1 MKSVRSVIN
10 KNLKMLLIVAAVTAV
25 ALGGLLL
32 LITGNQERDQVTV
45 EPPSAASESE
55 STEAETET
63 STEEAQSTQAN
74 ISQRAQNLF
83 AAKVDSLEDSAAVAQ
98 LLETIDL
105 RKNVAAYTVR
115 LQLEEE
121 PKGMTITFDETVAD
135 ADKDS
140 FDQNMQQYAE
150 LILALVADAQEVQW
164 TYTLRSNGSNEEVTV
179 YLNEQQATDLLKN
192 SVKQYGESA
201 EMVQALL
208 NQQQQP

>member
-1 MKSVRSVIN
+1 MK
-10 KNLKMLLIVAAVTAV
+10 
-25 ALGGLLL
+25 
-32 LITGNQERDQVTV
+32 
-45 EPPSAASESE
+45 
-55 STEAETET
+55 
-63 STEEAQSTQAN
+63 
-74 ISQRAQNLF
+74 
-83 AAKVDSLEDSAAVAQ
+83 

-121 PKGMTITFDETVAD
+121 PKGMTITFDETVAE

-164 TYTLRSNGSNEEVTV
+164 TYTLRSNGSNEE
-179 YLNEQQATDLLKN
+179 ATDLLKN